1 MNGSGPL
8 VAWGGL
14 INISVKVSKLI
25 IFCLFFFGLVFE
37 VGWIIWLRLTSDSR
51 CSKMVLCA
59 WPSRLY
65 CPHAE
70 VIGVCPH
77 TGFSND
83 SLHRSTAF
91 SHKSSSQQW
100 DNGFGLSGSSHWLLP

>member
-51 CSKMVLCA
+51 CSKMVCV
-59 WPSRLY
+59 P
-65 CPHAE
+65 
-70 VIGVCPH
+70 VC
-77 TGFSND
+77 
-83 SLHRSTAF
+83 LAF
-91 SHKSSSQQW
+91 SP
-100 DNGFGLSGSSHWLLP
+100 LLPTC

>member
-25 IFCLFFFGLVFE
+25 IFCLFFFDLVFE

-59 WPSRLY
+59 CLPGLL
-65 CPHAE
+65 A
-70 VIGVCPH
+70 
-77 TGFSND
+77 
-83 SLHRSTAF
+83 STAHMLR
-91 SHKSSSQQW
+91 S
-100 DNGFGLSGSSHWLLP
+100 

>member
-37 VGWIIWLRLTSDSR
+37 IGWII
-51 CSKMVLCA
+51 
-59 WPSRLY
+59 
-65 CPHAE
+65 
-70 VIGVCPH
+70 
-77 TGFSND
+77 
-83 SLHRSTAF
+83 
-91 SHKSSSQQW
+91 
-100 DNGFGLSGSSHWLLP
+100 